1 MMVAP
6 CPEGKVVWLTRVRI
20 QIEPRGSVENVS
32 LQASPRMDQINYRT
46 LQARSISPRAMIRS
60 ANNPLFDMTRSLL
73 LLSAVL
79 LALGLPL
86 TSIGQTVM
94 MSAADYDAA
103 KISGTLPAGAQPI
116 VEPVPEGTRPVLRGG
131 EERGGGS
138 CGCWVEP
145 DNTYILALQPND
157 DGSSGLNQLAVQFRP
172 LRRNVQHVLR
182 QQQRERVLREFLR
195 NLPVPLVSRIPATRW
210 WLRSGQTLIRA
221 VPGRSCIRSPPPRC
235 MSIGWM

>member
-1 MMVAP
+1 M
-6 CPEGKVVWLTRVRI
+6 
-20 QIEPRGSVENVS
+20 ENVS

-86 TSIGQTVM
+86 TGIGQTVM

-116 VEPVPEGTRPVLRGG
+116 VDPVPEGIRPVLRGG
-131 EERGGGS
+131 E
-138 CGCWVEP
+138 
-145 DNTYILALQPND
+145 
-157 DGSSGLNQLAVQFRP
+157 
-172 LRRNVQHVLR
+172 
-182 QQQRERVLREFLR
+182 
-195 NLPVPLVSRIPATRW
+195 
-210 WLRSGQTLIRA
+210 
-221 VPGRSCIRSPPPRC
+221 
-235 MSIGWM
+235 